1 MDPWT
6 IVAWMVVAHVLG
18 SAFALALVSINRG
31 ESSRAAPRDE
41 APEPAEPSGE
51 GPAGPRR

>member
-6 IVAWMVVAHVLG
+6 IVTWWVVAQVLG

-31 ESSRAAPRDE
+31 ESSRAPPGDE
-41 APEPAEPSGE
+41 APEPVELDAVPLS
-51 GPAGPRR
+51 PWR